1 MIDGL
6 QVAFEPLVPSALLIL
21 LGIFAVVITLFGL
34 FRQAR
39 GTPFRLLLLLILFGV
54 LSGPILLEE
63 ERRYHDDVVLVVVDR
78 STSQSIA
85 DRTAQTETALAAVLA
100 ELDRQDALEVRVVEA
115 GPDAGGPADGTH
127 LASAIRRGL
136 EGVPVERTAGVILIS
151 DGQVHDLPAFDVA
164 EGPAPDLL
172 PGPLHLLLTGV
183 PAERDRRIEIV
194 NAPTFAV
201 VDQTAETSVI
211 VHDQGA
217 GAQGGIA
224 RVRIRRDGVELETR
238 IVPVGRE
245 AVLAVP
251 INHGGRNLIEF
262 EVEADP
268 AELTDENNRAAI
280 TVNGVRDRLRVL
292 LVSGEPYPGERAWRN
307 LLKADPAVDLVH
319 FTILRPP
326 QKQDA
331 TPIHELALI
340 AFPIRELFEIK
351 LYDFDLII
359 FDRFWRRGVLH
370 FSYLENIAR
379 YVQEGGALLN
389 AAGPSFAGPASIYR
403 TPLRSILPGKP
414 TGEVTTVGFRPTLTD
429 TGRRHPVT
437 AGLEPGPQQQPWGR
451 WFRSVD
457 VAVENAEILMHGPQQ
472 KPLLILDRVG
482 EGRVAQVMSDHGW
495 LWSRGLEGGGPQA
508 EVMRRTAHWLM
519 KEPALEEE
527 SLRAD
532 VDGATLKVTRRS
544 LAEDQSPVT
553 VTGPDG
559 VEHRLD
565 LTAGRDG
572 IDFGRIE
579 LTVAGLYRIGDGTR
593 STIAV
598 LGNLNPVEFSDLVS
612 TDRLLRPFVD
622 ATNGGI
628 IRLARHAEPEIRRVE
643 PGRQTAGS
651 TWLGLLRNGA
661 FDVTGL
667 KTTPLAPPLAVLL
680 TLLILL
686 LVCWR
691 REGQ

>member
-6 QVAFEPLVPSALLIL
+6 QIAFEPLVPLALLIA
-21 LGIFAVVITLFGL
+21 LGALATVITLFGL

-39 GTPFRLLLLLILFGV
+39 GTALRLLLLLVLFGV
-54 LSGPILLEE
+54 LSGPILLQE
-63 ERRYHDDVVLVVVDR
+63 ERRYHDDVALVVVDR

-100 ELDRQDALEVRVVEA
+100 ELDGQDKLEVRVVEA
-115 GPDAGGPADGTH
+115 GPDSGGPADGTH
-127 LASAIRRGL
+127 LVSSIRRGL
-136 EGVPVERTAGVILIS
+136 EGVAADRTAGVIVIS
-151 DGQVHDLPAFDVA
+151 DGQVHDLPEFDA
-164 EGPAPDLL
+164 SEGPAADLL

-183 PAERDRRIEIV
+183 PAERDRRIEII

-201 VDQTAETSVI
+201 VDQAAETSII
-211 VHDQGA
+211 VHDQGG

-238 IVPVGRE
+238 IVPIGRE

-251 INHGGRNLIEF
+251 ISHGGRNLIEF

-370 FSYLENIAR
+370 FTYLENIAR

-389 AAGPSFAGPASIYR
+389 AAGPTFAGPASIYR

-414 TGEVTTVGFRPTLTD
+414 TGEVTTVGFRPALTD

-457 VAVENAEILMHGPQQ
+457 VTVENAEVLMHGPEQ

-527 SLRAD
+527 SLQAE
-532 VDGATLKVTRRS
+532 VEGATLKVTRRS
-544 LAEDQSPVT
+544 LAKDHPPVT
-553 VTGPDG
+553 ITGPDG
-559 VEHRLD
+559 VEHRLE

-572 IDFGRIE
+572 IDFGRID
-579 LTVAGLYRIGDGTR
+579 LNVAGLYRIGDGTR

-598 LGNLNPVEFSDLVS
+598 LGHLNPVEFSDLVS
-612 TDRLLRPFVD
+612 TDRHLRPFVE

-628 IRLARHAEPEIRRVE
+628 IRLSRYAEPDIRRVD
-643 PGRQTAGS
+643 PGRQGAGS
-651 TWLGLLRNGA
+651 DWVGLLRNGA

-680 TLLILL
+680 TLLLLL